1 MRKKTFF
8 LSSKLWC
15 LGAFAL
21 SLLAT
26 SCAQDGFD
34 NDEVFT
40 PEVRN
45 AQLESPAVEDIIV
58 TSSPDGKSQTITW
71 PVVSGAGGYLVSFY
85 DEGNA
90 DQYIVNDSIV
100 DGCSVTTK
108 REEDANYVF
117 TIKTLGNEKMNNK
130 GAETA
135 TEKKISTFTPTY
147 MTIPA
152 GSDLNA
158 WFAANPVPAA
168 AVNEM
173 HNYDLEA
180 DGEYTISD
188 VLDFGAHRVTLRSN
202 DKVNHAKIT
211 YLAGKAPKITTTAE
225 MNIKYIDF
233 DCSGQSAS
241 NGVFEYSKDNT
252 VVPAANTIDP
262 ALYKWAGA
270 YIADPITFVSCNF
283 DNVMGYFFFDNSVNT
298 FAENVLVENC
308 VVHLTP
314 ATSNGGAVFYTNK
327 GGHINNLKVTT
338 STFYESDDCTGD
350 IKYFFQD
357 SNKAPDLYVDGT
369 GAAAAATNSVTYTNC
384 TFYHVTWNDGQWGN
398 YNGMQS
404 KNYSYW
410 IMYDCIF
417 YDCSPS
423 GVARRF
429 LHGRTGQLH
438 ADLQRNTYMS
448 ADGTFQDPG
457 SYDPSG
463 TDIKDDPQFANPAN
477 ADFTIGASTQQAIL
491 KTGDP
496 RWLP

>member
-1 MRKKTFF
+1 MKKKTFF

-21 SLLAT
+21 SMLAV

-34 NDEVFT
+34 DDEVFV

-45 AQLESPAVEDIIV
+45 AQLESPALEDIVV
-58 TSSPDGKSQTITW
+58 TSSADGKSQTITW

-85 DEGNA
+85 AEGNPE
-90 DQYIVNDSIV
+90 YFVTDSIV
-100 DGCSVTTK
+100 DGCSVTVQ
-108 REEDANYVF
+108 REEDVNYVF

-130 GAETA
+130 GAETT

-152 GSDLNA
+152 GSDLNE
-158 WFAANPVPAA
+158 WFAANPVPAEA
-168 AVNEM
+168 LTEM

-180 DGEYTISD
+180 GGEYTLTGT
-188 VLDFGAHRVTLRSN
+188 LDFDGHRVTLRTN

-211 YLAGKAPKITTTAE
+211 YVAGGSPKITTAAQ
-225 MNIKYIDF
+225 MSIKYIDF
-233 DCSGQSAS
+233 DCAGQNAS
-241 NGVFEYSKDNT
+241 NGVFEYSANT
-252 VVPAANTIDP
+252 SVPAANTINP
-262 ALYKWAGA
+262 ALYAWAGP
-270 YIADPITFVSCNF
+270 YVADPITFVSCNF
-283 DNVMGYFFFDNSVNT
+283 DNVMSYFFYDNSQKV
-298 FAENVLVENC
+298 FAENVLIEDC

-314 ATSNGGAVFYTNK
+314 ATSNSGAVFYTNK
-327 GGHINNLKVTT
+327 GGHINNFTVTK
-338 STFYESDDCTGD
+338 STFYESDDCAGD

-357 SNKAPDLYVDGT
+357 SNKAQDLYVDGT
-369 GAAAAATNSVTYTNC
+369 GERSAATNSVTYTNC

-404 KNYSYW
+404 KAYSYW
-410 IMYDCIF
+410 TMHDCIF
-417 YDCSPS
+417 YACSPS

-429 LHGRTGQLH
+429 VHGQANPPH
-438 ADLQRNTYMS
+438 ADFANNTYMNI
-448 ADGTFQDPG
+448 DGSFQDPG
-457 SYDPSG
+457 NYDRTG
-463 TDIKDDPQFANPAN
+463 TNIEEDPQFANPAA
-477 ADFTIGASTQQAIL
+477 ADFTIGASTRQAAL